1 MTFRPLARLV
11 AAASIASLAVLAT
24 ACSSAAPGAEP
35 SQSAKPGTA
44 APTEPSSA
52 PDAGPSE
59 PTAIAPTCENI
70 VSESTVEQF
79 GEAGWA
85 PKPPDIMLGQKQPDG
100 AFCVRG
106 DLLRP
111 GRDFMI
117 GETQLDGAFC
127 VWGDYSGPGSDNVA
141 ILGWSPL
148 SKAEASEAQ
157 NELIDAGWIRED
169 AGNETYITE
178 NPDYAIAVDEN
189 GYGMTYLFGD
199 GWVSVADSKQAL
211 QLINAPR
218 P

>member
-79 GEAGWA
+79 GEAGWT
-85 PKPPDIMLGQKQPDG
+85 PK
-100 AFCVRG
+100 RH
-106 DLLRP
+106 
-111 GRDFMI
+111 DFMI